1 MISPATAPCGGTP
14 GRASVGA
21 VVQFAG
27 GRAVTDFPTSN
38 SRRAKPRKPGVAG
51 PVIGGIVVFLWA
63 FIFSVSHDLTKVTGT
78 ANMPVDLVLGIGV
91 GLLGGAL
98 GAVIV
103 WLLLYFVFGGRR
115 RGSKG
120 HVLLGVLVGVAIVG
134 AVPASGFRVL
144 GAGMHAEEQAI
155 EAVRAG
161 VNTRR
166 QAQIERIGAQRDALV
181 NSDFFEARALGAPG
195 GLTRARGKLNTLR
208 ALLVEAEADDERL
221 RAQARTELGQIPVS
235 PARRA
240 SILREFDAAVATER
254 EEAKITGELSEM
266 LFDEMEAQL
275 DVLARTR
282 WSLQYG
288 QIAFATQRDM
298 NAFNVRADR
307 VDEISREL
315 DARDR
320 ARESRLNNARQP
332 R

>member
-1 MISPATAPCGGTP
+1 M
-14 GRASVGA
+14 
-21 VVQFAG
+21 
-27 GRAVTDFPTSN
+27 TDFPTSN
-38 SRRAKPRKPGVAG
+38 SRRAKPRKPGAAG

-103 WLLLYFVFGGRR
+103 WLLLYFVFGARR
-115 RGSKG
+115 SSKG
-120 HVLLGVLVGVAIVG
+120 PVLLAVLVGVAIVG

-144 GAGMHAEEQAI
+144 GAGMGAEEEAI

-195 GLTRARGKLNTLR
+195 GLARARGKLNTLR

-254 EEAKITGELSEM
+254 EEARITGELSEM

-282 WSLQYG
+282 WSIQYG

>member
-14 GRASVGA
+14 RRASVGA

-38 SRRAKPRKPGVAG
+38 SRRARPRKPGAAG

-103 WLLLYFVFGGRR
+103 WLLLYFVFGARR
-115 RGSKG
+115 SSKG
-120 HVLLGVLVGVAIVG
+120 PVLLAILVGVAIVG

-144 GAGMHAEEQAI
+144 GAGMGAEEEAI

-320 ARESRLNNARQP
+320 ARESRLNNTRQT

>member
-1 MISPATAPCGGTP
+1 M
-14 GRASVGA
+14 
-21 VVQFAG
+21 
-27 GRAVTDFPTSN
+27 TDFPTSN
-38 SRRAKPRKPGVAG
+38 SRRAKPRKPGAAG

-103 WLLLYFVFGGRR
+103 WLLLYFVFGARR
-115 RGSKG
+115 SSKG
-120 HVLLGVLVGVAIVG
+120 PVLLAVLVGVAIVG

-144 GAGMHAEEQAI
+144 GAGMGAEEEAI

-235 PARRA
+235 SARRA